1 MFFAS
6 LAAIVTPSLIIALTA
21 VALGGSPSDGLIPIF
36 ILYGLIVSAA
46 HFIVMGLPTLT
57 LLNKFNLLKLKHVIS
72 AGFLIAIIPTGIYR
86 WPLPDGQFIGT
97 IEAQIYGFN
106 VVKNINGVP
115 TMWGWLIYLKET
127 FTPGVLFG
135 IPAAFA
141 FWYFYEGNTA
151 REPN

>member
-6 LAAIVTPSLIIALTA
+6 LAAIITPSLIITLTA
-21 VALGGSPSDGLIPIF
+21 IVLGGSPSDGLIPIL
-36 ILYGLIVSAA
+36 IIYGLIISAA
-46 HFIVMGLPTLT
+46 HFIALGLPTLT
-57 LLNKFNLLKLKHVIS
+57 LLNKLNLLKLKYVIA

-97 IEAQIYGFN
+97 IEAQIYGLN
-106 VVKNINGVP
+106 VVKNTNGVP

-141 FWYFYEGNTA
+141 FWYFYEGSTA
-151 REPN
+151 R